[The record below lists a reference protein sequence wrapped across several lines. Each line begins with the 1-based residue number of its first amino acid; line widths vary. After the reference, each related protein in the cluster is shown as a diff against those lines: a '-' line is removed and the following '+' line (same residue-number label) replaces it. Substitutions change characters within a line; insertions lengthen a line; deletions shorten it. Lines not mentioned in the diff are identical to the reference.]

1 QLDGFL
7 KFYYRNLMQSQ
18 PNHIEIVGEKN
29 TVAGIIRPVAMDYTV
44 PYTIGRG
51 YSSLPPRR
59 DMAVRFWRSGKE
71 KLLLVVLADQDPE
84 GEDIGRSFAQS
95 MRDDFGITNIVP
107 IKVALTAE
115 QVESLHLPPNL
126 HFLKKPIS

>member
-1 QLDGFL
+1 MRYLVKAKL
-7 KFYYRNLMQSQ
+7 K
-18 PNHIEIVGEKN
+18 
-29 TVAGIIRPVAMDYTV
+29 
-44 PYTIGRG
+44 
-51 YSSLPPRR
+51 
-59 DMAVRFWRSGKE
+59 SGKE

-126 HFLKKPIS
+126 HFLKKPISLRIETSAGA